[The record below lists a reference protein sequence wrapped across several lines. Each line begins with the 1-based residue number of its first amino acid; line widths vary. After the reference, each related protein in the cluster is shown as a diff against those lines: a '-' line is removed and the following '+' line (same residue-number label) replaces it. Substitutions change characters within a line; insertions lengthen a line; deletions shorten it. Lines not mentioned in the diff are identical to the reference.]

1 MSEPLPT
8 GAAPAPAGTPPPV
21 RTRRSIFVQ
30 FVRNAVLFALVTLS
44 LLFAVTVSET
54 RRNSEGALTVS
65 VATDMAALVDV
76 YVSGGE
82 RELVDR
88 VRDRSGLTGP
98 EGRQARYLLM
108 RPGGTVL
115 AGNIGSWPALNP
127 LSGQTGYVE
136 LDDGTTVY
144 GRFYG
149 SYRLFAKAHEAQK
162 NKALQAQIRG
172 LYHRFIAGDLFE

>member
-136 LDDGTTVY
+136 LDYGTTVTA
-144 GRFYG
+144 G
-149 SYRLFAKAHEAQK
+149 SMVATGYLLKLMRRKKIKLYKPKFEAY
-162 NKALQAQIRG
+162 IIG
-172 LYHRFIAGDLFE
+172 L